1 MSNLVCLLAH
11 AQEGGEVLLDA
22 ESHILRSEMGGIA
35 RLAGLFHRTV
45 PAERGSLDVA
55 ALREMLSARLSPARL
70 ATAVVCVE
78 TTHNSAGGAVIPL
91 ASLAKVRAAAAE
103 HGVPVHIDGARLFNA
118 AVALGVPAA
127 EIARHG
133 DSVGFCLSKGLSA
146 PVGSVV
152 CGSAAF
158 IERARAF
165 RRMLGG
171 AMRQAGVI
179 AGAGIVALDAMVAR
193 LADDH
198 RRARKIAEGL
208 HAFDRRLVDPRKV
221 ESNIVMVDLAATGAD
236 AGKWV
241 PALAASGVRAGTW
254 TRTQLRLVTH
264 RHIGDADVD
273 GAVGAFRAVHAESAP
288 ALARA

>member
-1 MSNLVCLLAH
+1 
-11 AQEGGEVLLDA
+11 
-22 ESHILRSEMGGIA
+22 
-35 RLAGLFHRTV
+35 
-45 PAERGSLDVA
+45 
-55 ALREMLSARLSPARL
+55 
-70 ATAVVCVE
+70 
-78 TTHNSAGGAVIPL
+78 
-91 ASLAKVRAAAAE
+91 
-103 HGVPVHIDGARLFNA
+103 
-118 AVALGVPAA
+118 VPAA

-133 DSVGFCLSKGLSA
+133 DSVGFCLSKALSA

-179 AGAGIVALDAMVAR
+179 AAAGIVALDTMVAR

-198 RRARKIAEGL
+198 RRARRIAEGL
-208 HAFDRRLVDPRKV
+208 NALDRRLVDPRRV

-241 PALAASGVRAGTW
+241 PALAARGVRAGTW

-273 GAVGAFRAVHAESAP
+273 GAVAAFRAVHAEFTP